1 MLIDVHIAFC
11 FPCQNLNANHRAN
24 DRVILE
30 GVDQCLSA
38 RFMYGPL
45 DMVSLSNEKVR
56 NLSFSPCVNGSKQ
69 LVLIV

>member
-1 MLIDVHIAFC
+1 MLTDAHNAFY
-11 FPCQNLNANHRAN
+11 FSHQNLNANHRAN
-24 DRVILE
+24 DWVILE

-56 NLSFSPCVNGSKQ
+56 DLSFSPYVNGS
-69 LVLIV
+69 